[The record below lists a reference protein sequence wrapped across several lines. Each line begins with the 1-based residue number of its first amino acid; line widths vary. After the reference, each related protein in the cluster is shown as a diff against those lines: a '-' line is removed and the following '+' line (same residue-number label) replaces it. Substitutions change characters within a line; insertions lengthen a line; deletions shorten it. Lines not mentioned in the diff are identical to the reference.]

1 MFNEE
6 YTNEQRLDLFMKV
19 MGRIK
24 EGMKI
29 TFTPDNVA
37 RNDRFLIFSA
47 YKSCTVTFH
56 KNRVPYWV
64 EFDNDEPMLLEDC
77 PTSFFESILKNL

>member
-1 MFNEE
+1 MDKRERNLE
-6 YTNEQRLDLFMKV
+6 LFFEV
-19 MGRIK
+19 MTKIK
-24 EGMKI
+24 DGQKI

-37 RNDRFLIFSA
+37 EGDDFLIFSG

-77 PTSFFESILKNL
+77 PTSFYESILKNL